1 MIPDYRIVLFD
12 QRGCGLYPNASL
24 DANTTWHLVADME
37 RLRETLGIERWQLFG
52 GSWGSTLA
60 LAYAETHP
68 QRVEALILRGI
79 FLMRRAELEW
89 FYQEGC
95 SWIFPDEF
103 AAYQSQI
110 PPAERGDM
118 IAAYHKLVRHADPQ
132 IRLAAAK
139 AWSVWEGSTL
149 ALLQDE
155 ERIRHFGADAY
166 ALAFA
171 RIECHYFVNGGFFA
185 SDDQLLADAGRI
197 GAIPGT
203 IVHGR
208 YDVITPAKNAWDLK
222 RAWPI
227 AELRIVPD
235 AGHAMSEPGIT
246 HELISATRRYSRA
259 PAET

>member
-1 MIPDYRIVLFD
+1 
-12 QRGCGLYPNASL
+12 
-24 DANTTWHLVADME
+24 
-37 RLRETLGIERWQLFG
+37 
-52 GSWGSTLA
+52 
-60 LAYAETHP
+60 
-68 QRVEALILRGI
+68 
-79 FLMRRAELEW
+79 
-89 FYQEGC
+89 
-95 SWIFPDEF
+95 
-103 AAYQSQI
+103 
-110 PPAERGDM
+110 
-118 IAAYHKLVRHADPQ
+118 
-132 IRLAAAK
+132 
-139 AWSVWEGSTL
+139 
-149 ALLQDE
+149 
-155 ERIRHFGADAY
+155 
-166 ALAFA
+166 LAFA